1 MNPTPSSTSQTTGQQ
16 TTPTT
21 QASEEKLKAAKVTFT
36 LAEAAPTGRKHFLM
50 DPRRLAL
57 LEAAYKQGYTH
68 DEAALNAG
76 ISPLTIQSWLK
87 DETQLRATVD
97 GEEQEGTMKY
107 ADVVRFWK
115 GHIYMQAKSKI
126 YKTIVNENSGTTDA
140 WRLLERHQKDEWGL
154 KPGQGSVDGGGAG
167 IVAPE
172 LGAESVKRMQEFT
185 SPPPP
190 PKDETQNG
198 TSPKTS
204 DSQTASLI
212 DTAGGTA
219 APAGGTPVIPEPK
232 P

>member
-1 MNPTPSSTSQTTGQQ
+1 MTPETSTTGSTPSSVTLPGSQTK
-16 TTPTT
+16 
-21 QASEEKLKAAKVTFT
+21 EEKLRAANVTFR
-36 LAEAAPTGRKHFLM
+36 LANPAPTGQKHFLS

-76 ISPLTIQSWLK
+76 IAPFTIQRWLSEK
-87 DETQLRATVD
+87 VELKATVD
-97 GEEQEGTMKY
+97 GEEQDGTMTY

-126 YKTIVNENSGTTDA
+126 YKTIVKDDSGTTDA

-154 KPGQGSVDGGGAG
+154 KPGQGSIDGGGAG

-172 LGAESVKRMQEFT
+172 LGAESVKRMAEFT